1 MCIVGGGGKHQRLGC
16 EDRNWLLPRSDLVA
30 FRQGLLSC
38 EDWDG
43 RHGPSLGRP
52 REPRR

>member
-1 MCIVGGGGKHQRLGC
+1 MCMVVLGEHQRLGC
-16 EDRNWLLPRSDLVA
+16 KDRNWLPPRPDLVVC
-30 FRQGLLSC
+30 RQGLVSC

-43 RHGPSLGRP
+43 QHGPFLGRP